1 MNEAISMGCGG
12 CFVSNILI
20 YFDVQT
26 KVYWRRYC
34 IHNGNVISGLNTS
47 PRTLPEFW
55 ISYMGAPKLKLE
67 QAIKSVFASFFF
79 LVLCLYPVYV
89 RSF

>member
-79 LVLCLYPVYV
+79 LFFAYTP
-89 RSF
+89 FM